1 MNRRRMEI
9 MKKSICLFLIL
20 VVIVT
25 VITGCASG
33 GQSST
38 DASLDSAASGA
49 VPSDSSAGGTTIS
62 VWTGYPD
69 NQAWLD
75 WVTEKYMEENPGYN
89 VEVTTFPI
97 SDFETKVA
105 AAIPAGSCADVI
117 SINPS
122 YVYAYV
128 GSNKFATVPDS
139 LQELVRSG
147 IYDDAVVEESSFED
161 RVVSV
166 PHMLSNAAWFYNK
179 DHFAEAG
186 LTGTPASMTEVLEYA
201 RKLVKYEGDVMTR
214 SGVSLRLTG
223 GASGTTEK
231 WWVLLMQYG
240 GELITEVSPGKYVAG
255 YNNQAGFD
263 TMSYYLD
270 ALYEYKV
277 DNFDIAHDVSAFL
290 AGETAMFARESSV
303 IVEAAN
309 NAPDLNYGTFPMF
322 NTNIAI
328 TKSWYVLDNG
338 DAAKIDAGWKYIEY
352 VNQPDN
358 MIKYH
363 HLTGYQPARKD
374 LDTEQLVAG
383 VEQRGAFFKD
393 FDKVYTYLAID
404 EFQEVMV
411 RLATRLMDAYTK
423 EDMCGN
429 DEAIWTFLEEAAAE
443 TNSLL
448 EEYGHYG
455 G

>member
-1 MNRRRMEI
+1 
-9 MKKSICLFLIL
+9 MKKSISLIL
-20 VVIVT
+20 AFTMFLTILS
-25 VITGCASG
+25 GCSSGTAPSSANSGGGTSSAAGSQPASG
-33 GQSST
+33 GEEG
-38 DASLDSAASGA
+38 ASI
-49 VPSDSSAGGTTIS
+49 T

-69 NQAWLD
+69 NQNWLD
-75 WVTEKYMEENPGYN
+75 WVTENFMKENPGYQ

-97 SDFETKVA
+97 TDFETKVA

-122 YVYAYV
+122 YVYSYV
-128 GSNKFATVPDS
+128 GANKFVQVPDN
-139 LQELVRSG
+139 LKQLVTSG
-147 IYDDAVVEESSFED
+147 IYDEAVTLESSYNGE
-161 RVVSV
+161 VISV

-179 DHFAEAG
+179 DYFEEAG
-186 LTGTPASMTEVLEYA
+186 LTGVPTSMDEVLEYA
-201 RKLVKYEGDVMTR
+201 QKLVKYDGNGVMTR

-240 GELITEVSPGKYVAG
+240 GELITEVSEGKYVAG

-270 ALYEYKV
+270 ALYKYKV
-277 DNFDIAHDVSAFL
+277 DNFDIQHDVQAFL

-322 NTNIAI
+322 NANIAI

-338 DAAKIDAGWKYIEY
+338 DAAKAEAGWKYIDY
-352 VNQPDN
+352 VNQADN
-358 MIKYH
+358 MIEYH
-363 HLTGYQPARKD
+363 HMTGYQPARKD
-374 LDTEQLVAG
+374 LSVEDLVAG
-383 VEQRGAFFKD
+383 VDQREAFFKN
-393 FDKVYTYLAID
+393 FDKVYTYISID
-404 EFQEVMV
+404 EFQEIMV
-411 RLATRLMDAYTK
+411 RLATRLMDAFPQ
-423 EDMCGN
+423 EDLCGN
-429 DEAIWTFLEEAAAE
+429 DEAIWQFLQEAADE

-448 EEYGHYG
+448 KDYGHYG
-455 G
+455 GE